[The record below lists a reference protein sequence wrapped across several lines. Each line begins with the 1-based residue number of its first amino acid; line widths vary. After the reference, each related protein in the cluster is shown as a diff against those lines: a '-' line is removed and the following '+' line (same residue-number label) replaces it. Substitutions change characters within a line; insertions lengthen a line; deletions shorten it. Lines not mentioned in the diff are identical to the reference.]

1 MEGNKAVDQL
11 NRLEGKLLDVEAQVK
26 VQEQRVRDFTTRH
39 GVVNVE
45 STANEQVAVV
55 AQLRSSLIMK
65 DMEIANFLK
74 YSQTEDPLIVRLK
87 NERESLENKIKE
99 IESGKNNQLP
109 GQTELPTLAIE
120 YSGIQRDLMVQV
132 ELLKILT
139 QQYELSKLNSA
150 GRDKVFQIL
159 ELAEVPEEKS
169 GPNRAF
175 LCIIITMIGFLLS
188 VVIIVFKKRLN
199 LQRSQTNQNM
209 P

>member
-1 MEGNKAVDQL
+1 M
-11 NRLEGKLLDVEAQVK
+11 
-26 VQEQRVRDFTTRH
+26 
-39 GVVNVE
+39 
-45 STANEQVAVV
+45 
-55 AQLRSSLIMK
+55 
-65 DMEIANFLK
+65 
-74 YSQTEDPLIVRLK
+74 RLK